1 MLDGQLEASGQIQD
15 ILGGQDDIL
24 SGQDDLEQ
32 SILEQLQAAAT
43 SGNVQAQQMLDAIAG
58 NASLIDEILTSV
70 GEGNEQITGQ
80 LGDLGIDVGGLQDG
94 INDLLSG
101 QGDILSGQGDL
112 EQSILEQLQAAA
124 DAGSAEAQQML
135 DAISGNASLLDEII
149 TSVGEGNEEI
159 TGQLGDLGIDV
170 GGLQD
175 GINDLIG
182 GQGDILSGQGALE
195 QNILEQLQAAADAGS
210 AQAQQMLDAIAG
222 NANLLDEIIT
232 SVGEGNEQITGQ
244 LGDLGIDVSGLQDGI
259 NDLLS
264 GQGDI
269 LGGQGAISGQLSDT
283 EQSILDA
290 LNDGLYEAAQQ
301 GNANAQNIL
310 DAISSGDASVV
321 QEILGGVSSGESNI
335 INMLVEAGVDLDGLQ
350 QGINDLLAGQEG
362 LGTQIGTGFLGLG
375 TQLGEGLEG
384 LAGQGQG
391 LGMGLLGGLMSLGEG
406 QRKAAVQ
413 RAAPQWKDF
422 YSGDIS
428 GPRRDFQGPYL
439 GGQPQQSNTVNNL
452 NQMIA
457 RSLEMSP
464 STQGMFGNFQN
475 KG

>member
-1 MLDGQLEASGQIQD
+1 M
-15 ILGGQDDIL
+15 
-24 SGQDDLEQ
+24 
-32 SILEQLQAAAT
+32 
-43 SGNVQAQQMLDAIAG
+43 
-58 NASLIDEILTSV
+58 
-70 GEGNEQITGQ
+70 
-80 LGDLGIDVGGLQDG
+80 
-94 INDLLSG
+94 
-101 QGDILSGQGDL
+101 
-112 EQSILEQLQAAA
+112 
-124 DAGSAEAQQML
+124 
-135 DAISGNASLLDEII
+135 
-149 TSVGEGNEEI
+149 
-159 TGQLGDLGIDV
+159 
-170 GGLQD
+170 
-175 GINDLIG
+175 
-182 GQGDILSGQGALE
+182 
-195 QNILEQLQAAADAGS
+195 
-210 AQAQQMLDAIAG
+210 
-222 NANLLDEIIT
+222 
-232 SVGEGNEQITGQ
+232 
-244 LGDLGIDVSGLQDGI
+244 
-259 NDLLS
+259 
-264 GQGDI
+264 
-269 LGGQGAISGQLSDT
+269 
-283 EQSILDA
+283 
-290 LNDGLYEAAQQ
+290 YEAAQQ